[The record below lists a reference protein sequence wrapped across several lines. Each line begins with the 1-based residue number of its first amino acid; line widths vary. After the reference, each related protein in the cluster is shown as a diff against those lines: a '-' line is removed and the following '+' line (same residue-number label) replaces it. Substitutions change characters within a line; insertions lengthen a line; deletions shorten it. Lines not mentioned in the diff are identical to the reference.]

1 MENQR
6 VKPSAYNIIIEK
18 PDGLAIYNTV
28 TGKMIRCFNDA
39 DVVRNILNAEMVNNY
54 PLRMDLLS
62 CSVSMLVMLID
73 QIVVRGNSII

>member
-39 DVVRNILNAEMVNNY
+39 DVV
-54 PLRMDLLS
+54 LS
-62 CSVSMLVMLID
+62 LIH
-73 QIVVRGNSII
+73 I

>member
-39 DVVRNILNAEMVNNY
+39 DVVRNILNAEW
-54 PLRMDLLS
+54 
-62 CSVSMLVMLID
+62 
-73 QIVVRGNSII
+73 